1 MANVDMNEDLQEK
14 VKEKRNPKGRRE
26 AANLKNPPRL
36 RSGKEIKDLRKE
48 FHTLADQVD
57 DGAMNRLER
66 WRRSYN
72 WARTPWRTCI
82 TTFEAQTRLIV
93 QNFLI
98 AINITSVPSTLT
110 RTLSCPAKMTS
121 PGRRLGLELGIP
133 LPMSSLATCGP
144 SS

>member
-57 DGAMNRLER
+57 EEDQHRDLD
-66 WRRSYN
+66 
-72 WARTPWRTCI
+72 
-82 TTFEAQTRLIV
+82 
-93 QNFLI
+93 
-98 AINITSVPSTLT
+98 
-110 RTLSCPAKMTS
+110 
-121 PGRRLGLELGIP
+121 GRRPTAAVAERKAGVSALKGSELGRESASRI
-133 LPMSSLATCGP
+133 LPIQVSAIFCRARR
-144 SS
+144 